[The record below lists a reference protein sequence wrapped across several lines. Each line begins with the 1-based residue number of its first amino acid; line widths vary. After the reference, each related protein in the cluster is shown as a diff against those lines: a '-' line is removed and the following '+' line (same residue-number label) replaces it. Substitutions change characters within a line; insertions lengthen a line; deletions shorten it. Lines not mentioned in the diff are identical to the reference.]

1 MSDDLAAPASH
12 ISHDGREG
20 VRYKRSVPT
29 RSPKLPTTKPKA
41 RREPTGPDSAKYAGA
56 RSWHLAETERDTVFT
71 SFEFAMLQ
79 TVASFERWSIQAARL
94 SGGSD
99 TLTFSEV
106 VLLHMVRMHDRPK
119 DAATLAKLVNRDD
132 LPNVLYSL
140 RKLAGLGVIEKTRVG
155 SATFFQ
161 ITETGR
167 LETERYAELRQAI
180 LMSSTDSV
188 ANMEENLAFVTAILH
203 MITGFYESAAREAAS
218 LNPET
223 LFGSDQQPG

>member
-1 MSDDLAAPASH
+1 MTCPTCCTAFASWPASG
-12 ISHDGREG
+12 SSR
-20 VRYKRSVPT
+20 
-29 RSPKLPTTKPKA
+29 
-41 RREPTGPDSAKYAGA
+41 RRES
-56 RSWHLAETERDTVFT
+56 
-71 SFEFAMLQ
+71 
-79 TVASFERWSIQAARL
+79 
-94 SGGSD
+94 
-99 TLTFSEV
+99 
-106 VLLHMVRMHDRPK
+106 
-119 DAATLAKLVNRDD
+119 
-132 LPNVLYSL
+132 
-140 RKLAGLGVIEKTRVG
+140 G